1 MKRLLQLGFGLAVLL
16 ALGWQVF
23 GRGQSRVRVFVEPA
37 YERARLQRLLA
48 LQPDLMVLSRSGT
61 EDVTL
66 LVKAAPA
73 EKGERLPRAAI
84 RARSAGT
91 GYEVY
96 ALAQF
101 LPVRN
106 ARGGRARWMSSY
118 EDGLREDDIAEI
130 LYRVVLEAARQKHP
144 DVWHTPAEIQRA
156 MRGVPPSS

>member
-1 MKRLLQLGFGLAVLL
+1 MKRLLQLGIGLALML

-23 GRGQSRVRVFVEPA
+23 GRGQSRVRVFVEPS

-48 LQPDLMVLSRSGT
+48 LQPGLKVLAQSGT

-66 LVKAAPA
+66 LVEAAPA
-73 EKGERLPRAAI
+73 EKGERLPRAAV
-84 RARSAGT
+84 RARSPRT
-91 GYEVY
+91 GYEVH

-118 EDGLREDDIAEI
+118 ENGLREDDIAEI
-130 LYRVVLEAARQKHP
+130 LHRVVLEAARQEHR
-144 DVWHTPAEIQRA
+144 DVWRTPAEIQRA
-156 MRGVPPSS
+156 MRAVPPSS